1 MKALHRINFLAAIV
15 FLSAC
20 TAKTGF
26 EPYQVHGAVEAD
38 GARRYQ
44 VSDVALALS
53 GAEATER
60 YPDEAALQSAF
71 AGYLDEFLGA
81 RDLRGDGYQLAVSV
95 DWERRMIGGEQRKDN
110 FSSAGCR
117 FDSRILK
124 DDKLLAS
131 DQGDPLNADSAK
143 YNNKN
148 ILNNLKRIGESLTRS
163 GDPESEQRELK
174 RCAKLL
180 VERLPK

>member
-1 MKALHRINFLAAIV
+1 MKVLSRCSLLVVIACV
-15 FLSAC
+15 SAC
-20 TAKTGF
+20 AAKTGF

-38 GARRYQ
+38 GAKRYQ
-44 VSDVALALS
+44 VSEVALALS

-71 AGYLDEFLGA
+71 AGYLDEFLGV
-81 RDLRGDGYQLAVSV
+81 RDLQGDGYQLAVSV
-95 DWERRMIGGEQRKDN
+95 DWERKMIGDEQKKDA